1 MPGGAIRADRRPLY
15 EQAQAAIV
23 RWIADGTYPPG
34 AQLPSEDHLAVTLG
48 VSRTTVRGAL
58 GNLETLGYI
67 ERVHGAG
74 TFVAQR
80 HFKVEA
86 QLETLESF
94 HPRLAA
100 LAGLT
105 SSISH
110 LTIDEMPADGMV
122 AAALDVAAGSPVI
135 RIARVVE
142 FGGTPVAEIEDFLP
156 ADRFSVAELRASFRD
171 STVDYFDGGDGRP
184 MAEWSDST
192 LEAESAGEEQ
202 AARLR
207 VARGS
212 TLLRLDEGFY
222 GADGTLLSWSHIYIV
237 PDFFRFR
244 MRRQIIHDA
253 GPGTRTYD
261 DVKEAVRGMG
271 LSAL

>member
-1 MPGGAIRADRRPLY
+1 MIGGTLRGDRRPLY
-15 EQAQAAIV
+15 EQAQAAIIK
-23 RWIADGTYPPG
+23 WIADGTLLPG
-34 AQLPSEDHLAVTLG
+34 AQLPSEEHLAVSLG

-86 QLETLESF
+86 QLEELESF

-100 LAGLT
+100 RSGLA

-110 LTIDEMPADGMV
+110 LAIEETLADATV
-122 AAALDVAAGSPVI
+122 AAALHVAEGSSVI
-135 RIARVVE
+135 RIERVVA
-142 FGGTPVAEIEDFLP
+142 FGGTPVVQLEDFLR
-156 ADRFSVAELRASFRD
+156 ADKSSIAELRANFRD
-171 STVDYFDGGDGRP
+171 STVDYFDGCDGRP
-184 MAEWSDST
+184 MAEWSDSI
-192 LEAESAGEEQ
+192 LEAEPAGERE
-202 AARLR
+202 AALLE

-222 GADGTLLSWSHIYIV
+222 GVDGTLLSWSRIHIV

-244 MRRQIIHDA
+244 MRRHIVHDT
-253 GPGTRTYD
+253 GSTTRNCAD
-261 DVKEAVRGMG
+261 GGE
-271 LSAL
+271 

>member
-1 MPGGAIRADRRPLY
+1 MLGGAIRGDRRPLY
-15 EQAQAAIV
+15 EQAQAAIIK
-23 RWIADGTYPPG
+23 WIADGTLLPG
-34 AQLPSEDHLAVTLG
+34 AQLPSEDHLAVSLG
-48 VSRTTVRGAL
+48 VSRTTIRGAL

-86 QLETLESF
+86 QLEELESF

-100 LAGLT
+100 RAGLA

-110 LTIDEMPADGMV
+110 LTIDEMPADATA
-122 AAALDVAAGSPVI
+122 AAALHVTQGSPVI
-135 RIARVVE
+135 RIARVVA
-142 FGGTPVAEIEDFLP
+142 FGGTPVVQLEDFLP
-156 ADRFSVAELRASFRD
+156 ADRFSVAELRANFRD
-171 STVDYFDGGDGRP
+171 STVDYFDGCNGRP
-184 MAEWSDST
+184 VAEWSDSI
-192 LEAESAGEEQ
+192 LEAESAGERQ
-202 AARLR
+202 AGLLK

-244 MRRQIIHDA
+244 MRRHIVHEADSS
-253 GPGTRTYD
+253 THTYD
-261 DVKEAVRGMG
+261 EAREAVRGMG